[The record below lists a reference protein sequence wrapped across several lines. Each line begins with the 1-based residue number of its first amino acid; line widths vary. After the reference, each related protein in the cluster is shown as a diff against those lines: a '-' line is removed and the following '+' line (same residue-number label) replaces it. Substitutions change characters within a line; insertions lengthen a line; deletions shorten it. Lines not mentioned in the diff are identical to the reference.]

1 MVYNQ
6 NIHHRRSVRLV
17 GYDYSQS
24 GLYFVTICVKGRE
37 CLLGDV
43 VDGVMVLND
52 YGRVV
57 ENAWFDLSN
66 HISNIYLHEFCIMPN
81 HIHGIIEIVDNS
93 SSIPLSEIVRQF
105 KTFSARRINLLRG
118 IQNNGIWQRN
128 YYEHIIRSI
137 DSYIIYCRA
146 LNPPY
151 NINPSPNNILFI
163 QILSHYNHYNY

>member
-1 MVYNQ
+1 MVDNQ
-6 NIHHRRSVRLV
+6 NIHHRRSFMLL

-24 GLYFVTICVKGRE
+24 GLYFITICVKGME

-43 VDGVMVLND
+43 VDGIMILND

-66 HISNIYLHEFCIMPN
+66 HISNIYLHEFCVMPN

-105 KTFSARRINLLRG
+105 KTFSARRINLLKG

-137 DSYIIYCRA
+137 DSYNKISSY
-146 LNPPY
+146 
-151 NINPSPNNILFI
+151 
-163 QILSHYNHYNY
+163 ILSNPLNWGDDKFYD

>member
-66 HISNIYLHEFCIMPN
+66 HI
-81 HIHGIIEIVDNS
+81 HGIIEIVDNS
-93 SSIPLSEIVRQF
+93 SSIPLSEIIRQF
-105 KTFSARRINLLRG
+105 KTFSTRRINLLRG
-118 IQNNGIWQRN
+118 IQNNGLWQRN
-128 YYEHIIRSI
+128 LFSWN
-137 DSYIIYCRA
+137 
-146 LNPPY
+146 L
-151 NINPSPNNILFI
+151 IL
-163 QILSHYNHYNY
+163 

>member
-1 MVYNQ
+1 M
-6 NIHHRRSVRLV
+6 
-17 GYDYSQS
+17 
-24 GLYFVTICVKGRE
+24 KGRE

-57 ENAWFDLSN
+57 ENAWFDLPN
-66 HISNIYLHEFCIMPN
+66 HVSYICLHEFCIMPN

-118 IQNNGIWQRN
+118 IQNNGLWQRN
-128 YYEHIIRSI
+128 LFFLEF
-137 DSYIIYCRA
+137 DSKK
-146 LNPPY
+146 L
-151 NINPSPNNILFI
+151 
-163 QILSHYNHYNY
+163 

>member
-6 NIHHRRSVRLV
+6 NIHHRKSV
-17 GYDYSQS
+17 GYDYSQL
-24 GLYFVTICVKGRE
+24 GLYFVTICVKSRE

-57 ENAWFDLSN
+57 ENAWFDLTN
-66 HISNIYLHEFCIMPN
+66 HVSNIYLHEFCIMPN

-93 SSIPLSEIVRQF
+93 SLIPLSEIVRQF

-118 IQNNGIWQRN
+118 IQNNCFWQRN
-128 YYEHIIRSI
+128 YYEHIIRSM
-137 DSYIIYCRA
+137 DSYNKISSY
-146 LNPPY
+146 
-151 NINPSPNNILFI
+151 
-163 QILSHYNHYNY
+163 ILSNPLNWIDDKFFD

>member
-24 GLYFVTICVKGRE
+24 GLYFVTVCVKGRE

-52 YGRVV
+52 YGQVV
-57 ENAWFDLSN
+57 ENAWFDLPN
-66 HISNIYLHEFCIMPN
+66 HVSNINLHEFCVMPN

-93 SSIPLSEIVRQF
+93 SSVPLSEIVRQF
-105 KTFSARRINLLRG
+105 KTFSARRINLLRD
-118 IQNNGIWQRN
+118 IQNNGLWQRN

-137 DSYIIYCRA
+137 DSYNKISSY
-146 LNPPY
+146 
-151 NINPSPNNILFI
+151 
-163 QILSHYNHYNY
+163 ILSNPLNWGDDKFYD